1 LQAGPGLEEAELGIM
16 PAAEVDGV
24 SLYYEEGGS
33 GKPLLFVH
41 GIPTDFRAWKAQMEP
56 FSKGRRV
63 ISLSRRYAAPNKR
76 EGDVSDSTVQ
86 NNALDLKGFIETI
99 GGPVDLVGHSY
110 GGFASAF
117 LAADNPD
124 LVRSLVLV
132 EPAVS
137 TLLVADQTSGA
148 QALGLLLKSP
158 GAALS
163 GRRFQTKSLK
173 PSLEAL
179 EKGETAKAVE
189 LNVDG
194 VQDKVGAFNELP
206 ADAKGMMMDNARTIA
221 ELKTTFPR
229 FTSAEAGKI
238 SMPTLIVNGELSAA
252 WLRKIGELMA
262 KAVPGSKRVLAP
274 GSRHFPHMENPQFF
288 NSNVLS
294 FLEGLR

>member
-1 LQAGPGLEEAELGIM
+1 MPTADLE
-16 PAAEVDGV
+16 GV
-24 SLYYEEGGS
+24 SLYYEESGS
-33 GKPLLFVH
+33 GKPVLFVH
-41 GIPTDFRAWKAQMEP
+41 GIPTDYRAWEAQTGP
-56 FSKGRRV
+56 FSNGRRT
-63 ISLSRRYAAPNKR
+63 ISISRRYAAPNKR

-86 NNALDLKGFIETI
+86 NNALDLKKFIEKI

-117 LAADNPD
+117 LAADHPD

-137 TLLVADQTSGA
+137 TLLVADQTSGS

-158 GAALS
+158 SAALS

-194 VQDKVGAFNELP
+194 VQDRVGAFNVFP
-206 ADAKGMMMDNARTIA
+206 AGVKGMMLDNARTIA

-229 FTSAEAGKI
+229 FTAAEAGKI
-238 SMPTLIVNGELSAA
+238 SSPTLIVNGEMSAP

-262 KAVPGSKRVLAP
+262 KAVSGSKRVLAP
-274 GSRHFPHMENPQFF
+274 GSRHFPHMENPEFF
-288 NSNVLS
+288 NSRVLE
-294 FLEGLR
+294 FLGT